1 MLRIVIALTSLL
13 LVWTSLSGQDN
24 KIYGRVTD
32 QNNAPLP
39 AAHIVIAGT
48 TLGTLS
54 QDDGTFSINSLPPG
68 NYTVNVG
75 YSGYGTINAE
85 VQIPSDA
92 PMTFQLQPVVYD
104 INQVVVTGTRSPKA
118 LKDSPVLTQVIS
130 ASTMAKTDL
139 SDIIQALE
147 VSVPGIEFSHG
158 AYGSNITMMGLPGNY
173 VLFLRDGNRLAG
185 ENNANIDYNRLTLIN
200 TDRIEIVR
208 GASSVLYGSNAMAG
222 VINLISPPPL
232 KPASIDVFSRQ
243 TAHNSNT
250 TDTAMALSNKKMA
263 ARSTYKYNHTDG
275 YDLNNDRSDGRTMEK
290 TTTHQ
295 LSQLLSWKPSHAF
308 KLEANG
314 AIYRNHVD
322 ASLPMRNNK
331 MNDNVEMAI
340 KARYHIHPKSSLEAV
355 WHEDNYRIYE
365 KEDRER
371 NLQYDNHFRNGKLLG
386 NLQISDHSVLSWG
399 TEFLYEG
406 LLAPRNKIDQ
416 RMDNYDWVAYLHE
429 ALKVTDRLTLTGG
442 LRFNYHS
449 DYGQHTTWQT
459 SAMLKTGKVT
469 FRGNLGTGY
478 KAPTLK
484 ERHMEYQ
491 APTAFPIFVYGNPDL
506 MPETSLYTGLSAEF
520 SFSGWNFSLHAYQ
533 NAVKDMIVEVM
544 EPYNSQENPAM
555 IYYYQNIKDVNIRGI
570 DLLVHWQPLNHLL
583 VNGGYGYNYA
593 EDQKQDRQ
601 LTGSRQHSGR
611 LNLHYSLNSPF
622 APSINFQGN
631 YFGKMSRSIYDP
643 FTGDESITYLND
655 YSLWKVHIGLKP
667 LEQVTLQTGI
677 DNLFD
682 YTDTKT
688 FATFSPGRTVFV
700 SVRISI

>member
-1 MLRIVIALTSLL
+1 MLRIYIALASVLL
-13 LVWTSLSGQDN
+13 CWTGLYGQDN
-24 KIYGRVTD
+24 KIFGSVTD
-32 QNNAPLP
+32 HNNAPLP
-39 AAHIVIAGT
+39 AAHISIAGT

-54 QDDGTFSINSLPPG
+54 QANGSFSINSLPPG
-68 NYTVNVG
+68 KYIVNVH
-75 YSGYGTINAE
+75 YSGYGTKNGTI
-85 VQIPSDA
+85 QIPSDE
-92 PMTFQLQPVVYD
+92 PLVFQLQPVVYD

-118 LKDSPVLTQVIS
+118 LKDSPVLTQVLS

-139 SDIIQALE
+139 TDIIQALE
-147 VSVPGIEFSHG
+147 VSVPGIEFSQG

-185 ENNANIDYNRLTLIN
+185 ENNANIDYNRLTMIN
-200 TDRIEIVR
+200 TNRIEIVR

-222 VINLISPPPL
+222 VINLISRPPI
-232 KPASIDVFSRQ
+232 KPASLELFTRQ
-243 TAHNSNT
+243 TAPNT
-250 TDTAMALSNKKMA
+250 NITETAVALSNNKMA

-275 YDLNNDRSDGRTMEK
+275 YDLNNDRSDGHTMEK

-295 LSQLLSWKPSHAF
+295 LSQLLSWSPSHDF
-308 KLEANG
+308 NLVANG
-314 AIYRNHVD
+314 SIYRNHVD

-331 MNDNVEMAI
+331 MNDNLEMAL
-340 KARYHIHPKSSLEAV
+340 KARYHINPNNSLEAV

-365 KEDRER
+365 KEDRDR
-371 NLQYDNHFRNGKLLG
+371 SLQYDNHFRNGKLLG
-386 NLQISDHSVLSWG
+386 NLKIADHSVLSWG
-399 TEFLYEG
+399 TEYQHEG

-416 RMDNYDWVAYLHE
+416 RMNNYDWVAYLHE
-429 ALKVTDRLTLTGG
+429 ALKVNDQLTLTGG
-442 LRFNYHS
+442 LRYNYNS

-491 APTAFPIFVYGNPDL
+491 APTAFPIFVYGNPYL

-520 SFSGWNFSLHAYQ
+520 AFSRLNFSLHAYQ

-570 DLLVHWQPLNHLL
+570 DLLFHWQPMNNLS
-583 VNGGYGYNYA
+583 VNGDYGYNYA

-611 LNLHYSLNSPF
+611 LNLHYNLSALF
-622 APSINFQGN
+622 APSINLQGN
-631 YFGKMSRSIYDP
+631 YFGQMSRSIYDP
-643 FTGDESITYLND
+643 FTGDESITYLSD
-655 YSLWKVHIGLKP
+655 YSLWKVHVGLKP
-667 LEQVTLQTGI
+667 IDQVTLQAGI

-682 YTDTKT
+682 YTDTQT
-688 FATFSPGRTVFV
+688 FA
-700 SVRISI
+700 